1 MGEARTPKGG
11 LWVIMLV
18 LCSFG
23 GLLLWMIIEKVAGC
37 APPPR

>member
-1 MGEARTPKGG
+1 MGEARMPKGD
-11 LWVIMLV
+11 LWVIILV